1 MWGHSLYL
9 IWWCIFF
16 RPNAQVKGGALRVF
30 GIACILVAAVAGIV
44 GHVRWP
50 GGARAVQLCVSNTS
64 LHAADLGRLHEEVP
78 PGRLLPVRTL
88 PAGAE
93 LPGGCDAIYL
103 GSGPG
108 AEAAL
113 PRLAGLPV
121 VTIGEGAAFCSRGGM
136 FCLVPR
142 GSTPGVRLELNLDI
156 VARSGLKVHP
166 QVLRLGQPRAEGSG
180 S

>member
-1 MWGHSLYL
+1 
-9 IWWCIFF
+9 
-16 RPNAQVKGGALRVF
+16 
-30 GIACILVAAVAGIV
+30 
-44 GHVRWP
+44 
-50 GGARAVQLCVSNTS
+50 VQLCVSNTS

-121 VTIGEGAAFCSRGGM
+121 VTIGEGATFCSRGGM

-166 QVLRLGQPRAEGSG
+166 QVLRLGQPRAEGGG

>member
-1 MWGHSLYL
+1 MRRLTTPPISLLAAL
-9 IWWCIFF
+9 IGVVWSLHA
-16 RPNAQVKGGALRVF
+16 PGQPVLG
-30 GIACILVAAVAGIV
+30 VADAVAGIV